1 MDNNKIVDDAT
12 NKLKQA
18 LIHFEDDLTKIRT
31 GRANAAILDGLV
43 VEAYQTQ
50 MQLKQ
55 LATVIAPEAQLL
67 QITPFDSSNIQN
79 ISKAIREDQTLG
91 LNPVDDG
98 IVIRISIPPLTT
110 ERRQSIVK
118 QLSDIS
124 EKCMITMRSI
134 RHDSLKLLDNDKK
147 VKLLSEDDVNRLTKQ
162 IDGLMTTYKVKVEQ
176 LVASKEKEV
185 MTI

>member
-55 LATVIAPEAQLL
+55 LATVIAP
-67 QITPFDSSNIQN
+67 
-79 ISKAIREDQTLG
+79 
-91 LNPVDDG
+91 
-98 IVIRISIPPLTT
+98 
-110 ERRQSIVK
+110 
-118 QLSDIS
+118 
-124 EKCMITMRSI
+124 
-134 RHDSLKLLDNDKK
+134 
-147 VKLLSEDDVNRLTKQ
+147 
-162 IDGLMTTYKVKVEQ
+162 
-176 LVASKEKEV
+176 
-185 MTI
+185 